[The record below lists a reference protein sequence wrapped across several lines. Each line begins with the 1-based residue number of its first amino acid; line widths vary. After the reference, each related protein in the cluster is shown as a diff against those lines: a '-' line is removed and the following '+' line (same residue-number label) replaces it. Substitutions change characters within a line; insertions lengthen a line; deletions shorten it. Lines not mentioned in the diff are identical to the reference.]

1 MGCYGIRNLAVSLDG
16 FFMQRTA
23 GCFNKQRNR
32 AVDHRNQ
39 SRNDDIF
46 AAQSD
51 RCMEFDILVC
61 VILMFI

>member
-1 MGCYGIRNLAVSLDG
+1 MGCYGIRNLAVSFDG
-16 FFMQRTA
+16 FLVQGAA
-23 GCFNKQRNR
+23 GCFDKQRNR

-46 AAQSD
+46 AAKSD
-51 RCMEFDILVC
+51 RCMEFDILLC